1 MNESRERIRRER
13 EREKNTYTSPRLAL
27 RRVLLLAEGRQF
39 REAAAIL
46 SRLGPGVLQSVASEL
61 PIDLLV
67 EALPHSAHLIETLLN
82 RLISLEVTPRP
93 DVQCEAI
100 AWRLVGLLGVDQGSG
115 LRARTARLAASLV
128 HYTPDTRDAIDARRR
143 QLDAAVQGLG
153 THGLTADATGSLIS
167 LHVAMKNE
175 LQRHVEV
182 YKQALHKLEELS
194 PVTITQDPAASS
206 HQRLLAL
213 SHADVERRL
222 IDNKSLLT
230 IVDKPALRQLPTL
243 VDALAARV
251 ESDKAVLACIGQI
264 KRSDPSLD
272 LTDTSSADSGTK
284 GGTTLRRR
292 RKLPVVHCD
301 CDEGPVAGVLMTYSR
316 GCAAVLSQMS
326 EEERSS
332 NNDAAAPRSTDSA
345 SDGYHSDSD
354 DSQQHPDRS
363 KLVSQYA
370 AVWSRAADEV
380 LPALAGLEQLRH
392 TPHLKYKIVFSV
404 VVLSFRAVISLRDRR
419 LNEMKSLLGVGE
431 SDSGEPSVA
440 RLLAAATR
448 VLQTTAHSFPLG
460 EAERTVINQ
469 VVSTLREYPCLASCA
484 ALHALVAAACRAAW
498 TISLHSP
505 PLRIDT
511 DFTPVV
517 MNPEKHV
524 RFTSERADARERR
537 SDLIKSFVWP
547 ALMDGTRCVFRAVV
561 LT

>member
-93 DVQCEAI
+93 DVQCETI
-100 AWRLVGLLGVDQGSG
+100 AWRLVGLLGADQSSG
-115 LRARTARLAASLV
+115 LRARTARLASSLV

-153 THGLTADATGSLIS
+153 THGLTADASGSLIS
-167 LHVAMKNE
+167 LHVALKNE
-175 LQRHVEV
+175 LQRHVDV

-243 VDALAARV
+243 VDALASRV

-264 KRSDPSLD
+264 KRSDPTLD
-272 LTDTSSADSGTK
+272 LNDT
-284 GGTTLRRR
+284 
-292 RKLPVVHCD
+292 
-301 CDEGPVAGVLMTYSR
+301 
-316 GCAAVLSQMS
+316 
-326 EEERSS
+326 
-332 NNDAAAPRSTDSA
+332 
-345 SDGYHSDSD
+345 
-354 DSQQHPDRS
+354 
-363 KLVSQYA
+363 
-370 AVWSRAADEV
+370 
-380 LPALAGLEQLRH
+380 
-392 TPHLKYKIVFSV
+392 
-404 VVLSFRAVISLRDRR
+404 
-419 LNEMKSLLGVGE
+419 
-431 SDSGEPSVA
+431 
-440 RLLAAATR
+440 RLL
-448 VLQTTAHSFPLG
+448 S
-460 EAERTVINQ
+460 
-469 VVSTLREYPCLASCA
+469 S
-484 ALHALVAAACRAAW
+484 
-498 TISLHSP
+498 
-505 PLRIDT
+505 
-511 DFTPVV
+511 
-517 MNPEKHV
+517 
-524 RFTSERADARERR
+524 
-537 SDLIKSFVWP
+537 
-547 ALMDGTRCVFRAVV
+547 RAVV
-561 LT
+561 SSVYDVTSLLMSHLD

>member
-46 SRLGPGVLQSVASEL
+46 SRLGPGVLQTVASEL

-82 RLISLEVTPRP
+82 RLISLEVNPRP

-100 AWRLVGLLGVDQGSG
+100 AWRLVGLLGADQSSG
-115 LRARTARLAASLV
+115 LRARTARLASSLV
-128 HYTPDTRDAIDARRR
+128 HYTPDARDAIDARRR

-175 LQRHVEV
+175 LQRHVDV

-194 PVTITQDPAASS
+194 PVTVTQDPAASS

-264 KRSDPSLD
+264 KRSDPTLD
-272 LTDTSSADSGTK
+272 LNDT
-284 GGTTLRRR
+284 R
-292 RKLPVVHCD
+292 
-301 CDEGPVAGVLMTYSR
+301 PVAGVLMTYSR
-316 GCAAVLSQMS
+316 GCAAVLGQMC
-326 EEERSS
+326 EEEPASS
-332 NNDAAAPRSTDSA
+332 DATTPRSTDSA

-354 DSQQHPDRS
+354 DSNQHPDRS

-370 AVWSRAADEV
+370 AVWSRAADETI
-380 LPALAGLEQLRH
+380 PALSALEQLRH

-419 LNEMKSLLGVGE
+419 LSEMKTLLGVEPGS
-431 SDSGEPSVA
+431 SDPSVA
-440 RLLAAATR
+440 RLMAAATR
-448 VLQTTAHSFPLG
+448 VLQSTAHNFPLG
-460 EAERTVINQ
+460 DAERTVINQ
-469 VVSTLREYPCLASCA
+469 VVSTLREYPCLSSCS
-484 ALHALVAAACRAAW
+484 ALHALAAAACRAAW
-498 TISLHSP
+498 PLCLHSP

-524 RFTSERADARERR
+524 RFTPEGREGRDRR

-547 ALMDGTRCVFRAVV
+547 ALMDGNRCVFRAVV

>member
-1 MNESRERIRRER
+1 MHSISMNESRERIRRER

-61 PIDLLV
+61 PIDLLI
-67 EALPHSAHLIETLLN
+67 EALPHSSHLIETLLN
-82 RLISLEVTPRP
+82 RLVSLEISPRP
-93 DVQCEAI
+93 ELQCEAV
-100 AWRLVGLLGVDQGSG
+100 AWRLVGLLGGEQGTG
-115 LRARTARLAASLV
+115 LRGRTSRLASALV
-128 HYTPDTRDAIDARRR
+128 QYSPEARDTVDNRRR

-153 THGLTADATGSLIS
+153 THGLTADSSGSLIS

-175 LQRHVEV
+175 LQRHVDV

-194 PVTITQDPAASS
+194 PITINQEPASSS

-243 VDALAARV
+243 VASLAARV
-251 ESDKAVLACIGQI
+251 ESDKAVLACVGQI
-264 KRSDPSLD
+264 KRSDPTLD
-272 LTDTSSADSGTK
+272 LSDT
-284 GGTTLRRR
+284 R
-292 RKLPVVHCD
+292 
-301 CDEGPVAGVLMTYSR
+301 PVAGVLMSYSR

-326 EEERSS
+326 APPPPP
-332 NNDAAAPRSTDSA
+332 DAPRSPTDSA

-354 DSQQHPDRS
+354 DAHQHPDRNQ
-363 KLVSQYA
+363 LISQYA
-370 AVWSRAADEV
+370 AVWSYAMEET
-380 LPALAGLEQLRH
+380 LPALSALEELKQ
-392 TPHLKYKIVFSV
+392 TPQLKYKIVFSV
-404 VVLSFRAVISLRDRR
+404 VVLSFRAAISLRDRR
-419 LNEMKSLLGVGE
+419 ISEVKSLLGCE
-431 SDSGEPSVA
+431 SESESESPEVSGFVSA
-440 RLLAAATR
+440 AMRLLR
-448 VLQTTAHSFPLG
+448 STAHSFPLG
-460 EAERTVINQ
+460 EAERTVVNQ
-469 VVSTLREYPCLASCA
+469 VVKTLSEYRSLGSCG
-484 ALHALVAAACRAAW
+484 ALHALVARAARAAW
-498 TISLHSP
+498 PLCLHAP

-524 RFTSERADARERR
+524 RYSGADRR

-547 ALMDGTRCVFRAVV
+547 ALLHRGRCVFRAVV

>member
-46 SRLGPGVLQSVASEL
+46 SRLGPGVLHSVASEL
-61 PIDLLV
+61 PIDLLI

-82 RLISLEVTPRP
+82 RLISLEITPRP
-93 DVQCEAI
+93 EVQCEAV
-100 AWRLVGLLGVDQGSG
+100 AWRLVGLLGGEQGCG
-115 LRARTARLAASLV
+115 LRPRTSRLASALM
-128 HYTPDTRDAIDARRR
+128 HYNPDARDAVDNRRR
-143 QLDAAVQGLG
+143 QLDSAVQGLG

-194 PVTITQDPAASS
+194 SVTVSQDPASSS

-243 VDALAARV
+243 VASLAARV
-251 ESDKAVLACIGQI
+251 ESDKAVLACVGQI
-264 KRSDPSLD
+264 KRSDPTLD
-272 LTDTSSADSGTK
+272 LSDT
-284 GGTTLRRR
+284 R
-292 RKLPVVHCD
+292 
-301 CDEGPVAGVLMTYSR
+301 PVAGVLMSYSR

-326 EEERSS
+326 EGQVVETG
-332 NNDAAAPRSTDSA
+332 PRSPTDSA

-354 DSQQHPDRS
+354 DSHQQPDRS

-380 LPALAGLEQLRH
+380 LPALAALEPLKP
-392 TPHLKYKIVFSV
+392 TPNLKYKIVFSI
-404 VVLSFRAVISLRDRR
+404 VVLSFRAAISLRDKR
-419 LNEMKSLLGVGE
+419 LIEVKSLLGCD
-431 SDSGEPSVA
+431 SDDTPGASGLV
-440 RLLAAATR
+440 AAATR
-448 VLQTTAHSFPLG
+448 LLRSTAHSFPLG
-460 EAERTVINQ
+460 DAERTVVNQ
-469 VVSTLREYPCLASCA
+469 VVSTLREYPCLAACG

-498 TISLHSP
+498 ALSLHAP

-524 RFTSERADARERR
+524 RYSLADARERR

-547 ALMDGTRCVFRAVV
+547 ALMDGNRCVFRAVV

>member
-93 DVQCEAI
+93 DVQCETI
-100 AWRLVGLLGVDQGSG
+100 AWRLVGLLGADQSSG
-115 LRARTARLAASLV
+115 LRARTARLASSLV

-153 THGLTADATGSLIS
+153 THGLTADASGSLIS
-167 LHVAMKNE
+167 LHVALKNE
-175 LQRHVEV
+175 LQRHVDV

-243 VDALAARV
+243 VDALASRV

-264 KRSDPSLD
+264 KRSDPTLD
-272 LTDTSSADSGTK
+272 LNDTSLAESGTK
-284 GGTTLRRR
+284 GGTTVRR
-292 RKLPVVHCD
+292 RKKVTVVHCD
-301 CDEGPVAGVLMTYSR
+301 YDEGPVAGVLMTYSR
-316 GCAAVLSQMS
+316 GCAAVLTQMC
-326 EEERSS
+326 EDQGS
-332 NNDAAAPRSTDSA
+332 NTESVTPRSTDSA

-370 AVWSRAADEV
+370 AVWSRAADEAI
-380 LPALAGLEQLRH
+380 PALSALEPLRH
-392 TPHLKYKIVFSV
+392 TPHLKYKIIFSV

-419 LNEMKSLLGVGE
+419 LNELKAMLGVAE
-431 SDSGEPSVA
+431 DATPEPCVT
-440 RLLAAATR
+440 RLLASATR
-448 VLQTTAHSFPLG
+448 VLHTTAHSFPLG

-469 VVSTLREYPCLASCA
+469 VVSTLREYPCLSSCA

-524 RFTSERADARERR
+524 RFSTDSRDIRDRR

-547 ALMDGTRCVFRAVV
+547 ALMDGNRCVFRAVV

>member
-46 SRLGPGVLQSVASEL
+46 SRLGPGVLQTVASEL

-82 RLISLEVTPRP
+82 RLISLEVNPRP

-100 AWRLVGLLGVDQGSG
+100 AWRLVGLLGADQSSG
-115 LRARTARLAASLV
+115 LRARTARLASSLV
-128 HYTPDTRDAIDARRR
+128 HYTPDARDAIDARRR

-175 LQRHVEV
+175 LQRHVDV

-194 PVTITQDPAASS
+194 PVTVTQDPAASS

-264 KRSDPSLD
+264 KRSDPTLD
-272 LTDTSSADSGTK
+272 LNDTSSAESGTK
-284 GGTTLRRR
+284 GGTAVRRR
-292 RKLPVVHCD
+292 RKMTVIHCD
-301 CDEGPVAGVLMTYSR
+301 YDEGPVAGVLMTYSR
-316 GCAAVLSQMS
+316 GCAAVLGQMC
-326 EEERSS
+326 EEEPASS
-332 NNDAAAPRSTDSA
+332 DATTPRSTDSA

-354 DSQQHPDRS
+354 DSNQHPDRS

-370 AVWSRAADEV
+370 AVWSRAADETI
-380 LPALAGLEQLRH
+380 PALSALEQLRH

-419 LNEMKSLLGVGE
+419 LSEMKTLLGVEPGS
-431 SDSGEPSVA
+431 SDPSVA
-440 RLLAAATR
+440 RLMAAATR
-448 VLQTTAHSFPLG
+448 VLQSTAHNFPLG
-460 EAERTVINQ
+460 DAERTVINQ
-469 VVSTLREYPCLASCA
+469 VVSTLREYPCLSSCS
-484 ALHALVAAACRAAW
+484 ALHALAAAACRAAW
-498 TISLHSP
+498 PLCLHSP

-524 RFTSERADARERR
+524 RFTPEGREGRDRR

-547 ALMDGTRCVFRAVV
+547 ALMDGNRCVFRAVV

>member
-1 MNESRERIRRER
+1 MNDSRERIRRER

-27 RRVLLLAEGRQF
+27 RRVLLLSEGRQF

-46 SRLGPGVLQSVASEL
+46 SRLGPGVLQSVATEL

-67 EALPHSAHLIETLLN
+67 ESLPHSAHLLETLLN
-82 RLISLEVTPRP
+82 RLISLEILPRP
-93 DVQCEAI
+93 DVQCESI
-100 AWRLVGLLGVDQGSG
+100 AWRLVCLLGGEQGAA
-115 LRARTARLAASLV
+115 LRARTTRLAAALAQ
-128 HYTPDTRDAIDARRR
+128 YTPLARDTVDTRRR
-143 QLDAAVQGLG
+143 QLDQAVQGLG
-153 THGLTADATGSLIS
+153 THGLTADSSGTLIS

-175 LQRHVEV
+175 LQRHVDV

-194 PVTITQDPAASS
+194 PVTINQDPASSS

-213 SHADVERRL
+213 SHGDVERRL

-243 VDALAARV
+243 VSALAARV
-251 ESDKAVLACIGQI
+251 ESDKAVLACVGQI
-264 KRSDPSLD
+264 KRSDPTLD
-272 LTDTSSADSGTK
+272 LTDT
-284 GGTTLRRR
+284 R
-292 RKLPVVHCD
+292 
-301 CDEGPVAGVLMTYSR
+301 PVAGVLMSYSR
-316 GCAAVLSQMS
+316 GCAAVLEQMTEAEPQGS
-326 EEERSS
+326 ETRHSERSQ
-332 NNDAAAPRSTDSA
+332 TDSA

-354 DSQQHPDRS
+354 DSHQHPDRS

-370 AVWSRAADEV
+370 GVWARAADEA
-380 LPALAGLEQLRH
+380 LPALASLEPLRA

-404 VVLSFRAVISLRDRR
+404 VVLSFRAAISLRDRR
-419 LNEMKSLLGVGE
+419 LNEVKTLLGAEGDLAS
-431 SDSGEPSVA
+431 SDPAIA
-440 RLLAAATR
+440 RLQAAALR

-460 EAERTVINQ
+460 DAERTVVNQ
-469 VVSTLREYPCLASCA
+469 VLTTLREYPCLGGCA

-524 RFTSERADARERR
+524 RFSSGEARERR

-547 ALMDGTRCVFRAVV
+547 ALMDGPRCVFRAVV

>member
-46 SRLGPGVLQSVASEL
+46 SRLGPGVLQSVAGEL
-61 PIDLLV
+61 PVDLLV
-67 EALPHSAHLIETLLN
+67 EALPHSSHLLETLLN
-82 RLISLEVTPRP
+82 RLISLEITPRP
-93 DVQCEAI
+93 ELQCETV
-100 AWRLVGLLGVDQGSG
+100 AWRLVGLLGGDQGSG
-115 LRARTARLAASLV
+115 LRARTARLASALV
-128 HYTPDTRDAIDARRR
+128 HYSPDAREAVDNRRR

-153 THGLTADATGSLIS
+153 THGLTADSSGTLIS

-194 PVTITQDPAASS
+194 SVTVNQDPASSS

-230 IVDKPALRQLPTL
+230 IVDKPALKQLPTL
-243 VDALAARV
+243 VASLSARV
-251 ESDKAVLACIGQI
+251 DSDKAVLACVGQI
-264 KRSDPSLD
+264 KRSDPTLD
-272 LTDTSSADSGTK
+272 LSDT
-284 GGTTLRRR
+284 R
-292 RKLPVVHCD
+292 
-301 CDEGPVAGVLMTYSR
+301 PVAGVLMNYSR
-316 GCAAVLSQMS
+316 GCAALLSQMT
-326 EEERSS
+326 EVLVV
-332 NNDAAAPRSTDSA
+332 NTPRSPTDSA

-354 DSQQHPDRS
+354 DSHQHPDRS

-370 AVWSRAADEV
+370 AVWSLAAEEV
-380 LPALAGLEQLRH
+380 LPALAALEPLKP
-392 TPHLKYKIVFSV
+392 TPNLKYKIVFSV
-404 VVLSFRAVISLRDRR
+404 VVLSFRAAISLRDKRIS
-419 LNEMKSLLGVGE
+419 EVKSLLGCE
-431 SDSGEPSVA
+431 SDDTPGTSGFVA
-440 RLLAAATR
+440 AAMRLLR
-448 VLQTTAHSFPLG
+448 NTADTFPLG
-460 EAERTVINQ
+460 DAERTVINQ
-469 VVSTLREYPCLASCA
+469 VVSTLREYPCLESCG
-484 ALHALVAAACRAAW
+484 ALHALAAVACRAAW
-498 TISLHSP
+498 TISLHP

-524 RFTSERADARERR
+524 RFSQDSRERR
-537 SDLIKSFVWP
+537 SDLIRSFVWP
-547 ALMDGTRCVFRAVV
+547 ALVDGTRCVFRAIV

>member
-1 MNESRERIRRER
+1 MNDSRERIRRER

-39 REAAAIL
+39 REAGAIL
-46 SRLGPGVLQSVASEL
+46 ARLGPGVLQTVAAEL
-61 PIDLLV
+61 PIDLLL
-67 EALPHSAHLIETLLN
+67 EALPHSAHLLETLLN
-82 RLISLEVTPRP
+82 RLITLEISPRP
-93 DVQCEAI
+93 EVQCEAV
-100 AWRLVGLLGVDQGSG
+100 AWRLVGLLGSDQGSG
-115 LRARTARLAASLV
+115 LRARTARLATALAI
-128 HYTPDTRDAIDARRR
+128 YMPDARDAIDARRR

-153 THGLTADATGSLIS
+153 THGLTADASGALIS

-175 LQRHVEV
+175 LQRHVDV
-182 YKQALHKLEELS
+182 YKQALHKLDELS
-194 PVTITQDPAASS
+194 SVTLNQDPASSS

-243 VDALAARV
+243 VASLAARV
-251 ESDKAVLACIGQI
+251 ESDKAVLACVGQI
-264 KRSDPSLD
+264 KRSDPALD
-272 LTDTSSADSGTK
+272 LNDT
-284 GGTTLRRR
+284 R
-292 RKLPVVHCD
+292 
-301 CDEGPVAGVLMTYSR
+301 PVAGVLMSYSR
-316 GCAAVLSQMS
+316 GCTAVLSQMT
-326 EEERSS
+326 EGDREGVTEGT
-332 NNDAAAPRSTDSA
+332 PRSQTDSA

-354 DSQQHPDRS
+354 DSPQLPDRS

-370 AVWSRAADEV
+370 AVWARAADEA
-380 LPALAGLEQLRH
+380 LPALAALEPLRH

-404 VVLSFRAVISLRDRR
+404 VVLSFRAAISLRDRR
-419 LNEMKSLLGVGE
+419 LSEVKALLGAGDE
-431 SDSGEPSVA
+431 SSSNDPNIT
-440 RLLAAATR
+440 RLLSAAVR
-448 VLQTTAHSFPLG
+448 VLHDTAHSFPLG
-460 EAERTVINQ
+460 EAERTVISQ
-469 VVSTLREYPCLASCA
+469 VLGTLREYPCLGSCG

-498 TISLHSP
+498 AVSLHSP

-524 RFTSERADARERR
+524 RYSVGESRERR

-547 ALMDGTRCVFRAVV
+547 ALMDGNRCVFRAVV

>member
-46 SRLGPGVLQSVASEL
+46 SRLGPGVLHSVASEL
-61 PIDLLV
+61 PIDLLI

-82 RLISLEVTPRP
+82 RLISLEITPRP
-93 DVQCEAI
+93 ELQCEAV
-100 AWRLVGLLGVDQGSG
+100 AWRLVGLLGGEQGSG
-115 LRARTARLAASLV
+115 LRPRTSRLANALL
-128 HYTPDTRDAIDARRR
+128 HYSPEARDAVDNRRR

-153 THGLTADATGSLIS
+153 THGLTADSSGTLIS

-194 PVTITQDPAASS
+194 PVTVNQDPASSS

-222 IDNKSLLT
+222 IDNKGLLT

-243 VDALAARV
+243 VASLAARV
-251 ESDKAVLACIGQI
+251 ESDKAVLACVGQI
-264 KRSDPSLD
+264 KRSDPTLD
-272 LTDTSSADSGTK
+272 LSDT
-284 GGTTLRRR
+284 R
-292 RKLPVVHCD
+292 
-301 CDEGPVAGVLMTYSR
+301 PVAGVLMSYSR
-316 GCAAVLSQMS
+316 GCAAVLSQMN
-326 EEERSS
+326 EAPIVVETT
-332 NNDAAAPRSTDSA
+332 PRSPTDSA

-354 DSQQHPDRS
+354 DSHQHPDRS

-380 LPALAGLEQLRH
+380 LPALAALDQLKP
-392 TPHLKYKIVFSV
+392 TPNLKYKIVFSI
-404 VVLSFRAVISLRDRR
+404 VVLSFRAAISLRDKR
-419 LNEMKSLLGVGE
+419 LNEVKSLLGCD
-431 SDSGEPSVA
+431 SDDTPGASGFVA
-440 RLLAAATR
+440 AAMRLLR
-448 VLQTTAHSFPLG
+448 NTAHTFPLG
-460 EAERTVINQ
+460 DAERTVVNQ

-484 ALHALVAAACRAAW
+484 ALHALVASACRAAW
-498 TISLHSP
+498 ALSLHSP

-524 RFTSERADARERR
+524 RYSLGDSRERR

-547 ALMDGTRCVFRAVV
+547 ALMDGNRCVFRAVV

>member
-13 EREKNTYTSPRLAL
+13 ERERNTYASPRLAL

-46 SRLGPGVLQSVASEL
+46 ARLGPAVLHTVASEL
-61 PIDLLV
+61 PIDLFV

-82 RLISLEVTPRP
+82 RLISLEISPRP
-93 DVQCEAI
+93 EVQCEAV
-100 AWRLVGLLGVDQGSG
+100 AWRLVGLLGADQGSG
-115 LRARTARLAASLV
+115 LRARTARLASTLV
-128 HYTPDTRDAIDARRR
+128 QYTPESRDTIDARRR

-153 THGLTADATGSLIS
+153 THGLTADASGCLIS

-175 LQRHVEV
+175 LQRHVDV
-182 YKQALHKLEELS
+182 YKQAIHKLEELS

-206 HQRLLAL
+206 HQRLIAL
-213 SHADVERRL
+213 THSDVERRL

-243 VDALAARV
+243 VSALADRV

-264 KRSDPSLD
+264 KRSDPTLD
-272 LTDTSSADSGTK
+272 LSDT
-284 GGTTLRRR
+284 R
-292 RKLPVVHCD
+292 
-301 CDEGPVAGVLMTYSR
+301 PVAGVLMSYSR
-316 GCAAVLSQMS
+316 GCAAVLDQMS
-326 EEERSS
+326 EGDNV
-332 NNDAAAPRSTDSA
+332 NNDAAAPRSPTDSA

-363 KLVSQYA
+363 KLVSQYS
-370 AVWSRAADEV
+370 AVWARAADET
-380 LPALAGLEQLRH
+380 LPALSALEPLRH
-392 TPHLKYKIVFSV
+392 TPHLKYKIIFSV
-404 VVLSFRAVISLRDRR
+404 AVLSFRAAISLRDRR
-419 LNEMKSLLGVGE
+419 LTEVKALLGVDPDGTP
-431 SDSGEPSVA
+431 SEPSVA
-440 RLLAAATR
+440 RLGTAATR
-448 VLQTTAHSFPLG
+448 VLQQTAHSFPLG
-460 EAERTVINQ
+460 EAERTVVNQ
-469 VVSTLREYPCLASCA
+469 VVSTLREYPCLSGCG

-524 RFTSERADARERR
+524 RFSPGDGRDKR

-547 ALMDGTRCVFRAVV
+547 ALMEGNRCVFRAVV

>member
-1 MNESRERIRRER
+1 MMNESRERIRRER

-93 DVQCEAI
+93 ELQCEAV
-100 AWRLVGLLGVDQGSG
+100 AWRLVGLLGGDQGSG
-115 LRARTARLAASLV
+115 LRARTAKLATALV
-128 HYTPDTRDAIDARRR
+128 QYSPDAKDTVDSRRR

-153 THGLTADATGSLIS
+153 THGLTADSSGSLIS

-194 PVTITQDPAASS
+194 SVTVNQDPASSS

-243 VDALAARV
+243 VASLSARV
-251 ESDKAVLACIGQI
+251 ESDKAVLACVGQI
-264 KRSDPSLD
+264 KRSDPTLD
-272 LTDTSSADSGTK
+272 LSDT
-284 GGTTLRRR
+284 R
-292 RKLPVVHCD
+292 
-301 CDEGPVAGVLMTYSR
+301 PVAGVLMSYSR
-316 GCAAVLSQMS
+316 GCAAVLTQTTETCSTES
-326 EEERSS
+326 V
-332 NNDAAAPRSTDSA
+332 PRSPTDSA

-354 DSQQHPDRS
+354 DSHQHPDRS

-380 LPALAGLEQLRH
+380 LPALASLEQLRQ

-404 VVLSFRAVISLRDRR
+404 VVLSFRATISLRDRR
-419 LNEMKSLLGVGE
+419 LAEVKAMLGAE
-431 SDSGEPSVA
+431 SDSTPGMSSFVSA
-440 RLLAAATR
+440 AMRLLR
-448 VLQTTAHSFPLG
+448 NTAHSFPLG
-460 EAERTVINQ
+460 DAERTVINQ
-469 VVSTLREYPCLASCA
+469 VVSTLREYPCLATCG

-498 TISLHSP
+498 ALSLHSP

-517 MNPEKHV
+517 MNPDKHV
-524 RFTSERADARERR
+524 RYSLNDSRERR

-547 ALMDGTRCVFRAVV
+547 ALLDGNRCVFRAIV

>member
-46 SRLGPGVLQSVASEL
+46 SRLGPGVLQTVATEL
-61 PIDLLV
+61 PTDLLV
-67 EALPHSAHLIETLLN
+67 EALPHSAHLLETLLN
-82 RLISLEVTPRP
+82 RLISLEIAPRP
-93 DVQCEAI
+93 EVQCEAV
-100 AWRLVGLLGVDQGSG
+100 AWRLVGLLGSDQGSG
-115 LRARTARLAASLV
+115 LRARTARLAGALV
-128 HYTPDTRDAIDARRR
+128 NYMPESRDAIDARRR

-153 THGLTADATGSLIS
+153 THGLTADATGALIS

-175 LQRHVEV
+175 LQRHVDV
-182 YKQALHKLEELS
+182 YKQALHKLDELS
-194 PVTITQDPAASS
+194 PVTVNQDPASSS

-243 VDALAARV
+243 VSALAQRV
-251 ESDKAVLACIGQI
+251 ESDKAVLACVGQI
-264 KRSDPSLD
+264 KRSDPALD
-272 LTDTSSADSGTK
+272 LNDT
-284 GGTTLRRR
+284 R
-292 RKLPVVHCD
+292 
-301 CDEGPVAGVLMTYSR
+301 PVAGVLMSYSR
-316 GCAAVLSQMS
+316 GCAAVLTQMS
-326 EEERSS
+326 EGDTG
-332 NNDAAAPRSTDSA
+332 DAGAATPRSPTDSA

-354 DSQQHPDRS
+354 DPHPLPDRS

-370 AVWSRAADEV
+370 AVWARAADEA
-380 LPALAGLEQLRH
+380 LPALAALEPLRH

-404 VVLSFRAVISLRDRR
+404 VVLSFRAAISLRDRR
-419 LNEMKSLLGVGE
+419 LSEVKALLGAADSEAAASE
-431 SDSGEPSVA
+431 SSTT
-440 RLLAAATR
+440 RLVAAATR
-448 VLQTTAHSFPLG
+448 VLIETAHSFPLG
-460 EAERTVINQ
+460 EAERTVVNQ
-469 VVSTLREYPCLASCA
+469 VLSTLREYPCLGGCA

-524 RFTSERADARERR
+524 RFSNEARERR

-547 ALMDGTRCVFRAVV
+547 ALMEGNRCVFRAVV

>member
-1 MNESRERIRRER
+1 MNESRERFRRER

-46 SRLGPGVLQSVASEL
+46 SRLGPAVLQSVASEL
-61 PIDLLV
+61 PVDLLV

-82 RLISLEVTPRP
+82 RLISLEVSPRP
-93 DVQCEAI
+93 EIQCEAV
-100 AWRLVGLLGVDQGSG
+100 AWRLVGLLGADQGSG
-115 LRARTARLAASLV
+115 VRARTARLSCALV

-153 THGLTADATGSLIS
+153 THGLTADVSGTLIS

-194 PVTITQDPAASS
+194 SVTVNQDPASSS

-243 VDALAARV
+243 VSSLAARV

-264 KRSDPSLD
+264 KRSDPTLD
-272 LTDTSSADSGTK
+272 LNDT
-284 GGTTLRRR
+284 R
-292 RKLPVVHCD
+292 
-301 CDEGPVAGVLMTYSR
+301 PVAGVLMSYSR

-326 EEERSS
+326 EGDSVGGGS
-332 NNDAAAPRSTDSA
+332 VAPRSPTDSA

-354 DSQQHPDRS
+354 DSQQDPDRS

-370 AVWSRAADEV
+370 AVWARAADET
-380 LPALAGLEQLRH
+380 LPALSALEPLRQ

-404 VVLSFRAVISLRDRR
+404 AVLSFRAAISLRDRR
-419 LNEMKSLLGVGE
+419 LNEVKALLGANDDELGSSE
-431 SDSGEPSVA
+431 ASAASVA
-440 RLLAAATR
+440 RLVTAATR
-448 VLQTTAHSFPLG
+448 VMLHTAHSFPLG

-469 VVSTLREYPCLASCA
+469 VTSTLREYPCLNSCG
-484 ALHALVAAACRAAW
+484 ALHALAAAACRAAW
-498 TISLHSP
+498 ALSLRAP

-524 RFTSERADARERR
+524 RFSSDPRDRR

-547 ALMDGTRCVFRAVV
+547 ALMDGNRCVFRAIVI
-561 LT
+561 T